1 MDDWAKIRHLFSTGE
16 HSKREIARL
25 AGVSRGTVDRALAE
39 DREPSYQ
46 RAPAGSS
53 FDMFAVEVRRLLAVT
68 PTMPAAT
75 IAERVGWA
83 GSPSL
88 FRAKIAEIRPA
99 YAVPD
104 PADRLVHPPGF
115 QVQCDLWFPH
125 EDLPL
130 GDGQRSAPPVLV
142 MTSIH
147 SGFIQARMLPSRTTP
162 DLLGGMWSLILDA
175 GAVPQR
181 LTWDNETG
189 IGRGKLTEPAAAFAG
204 TLGTEIKLLKAR
216 DPESKGGVERMN
228 RFFRSRFMPGRAF
241 ASPDDFNTQLA
252 EWLPVANARMS
263 RSRRG
268 RPHEL
273 VAADRAAMRGLP
285 PVAPEVMFR
294 NAVRLPRDYYV
305 RAFSNDYSVDPAMIG
320 RLVDVTASLDTV
332 AVHHDG
338 VLIAEHRRRWAR
350 QLTVTDPDHVT
361 RAAELRSQFQAQRRK
376 RPPVAAVVEL
386 ASLAHYDELFGV
398 DPALDRN
405 TAAVPSLIA
414 VPAVLAVAS

>member
-1 MDDWAKIRHLFSTGE
+1 MIKLDDWAKIRHLFSTGE

-39 DREPSYQ
+39 DREPRYR
-46 RAPAGSS
+46 RAPSGSS
-53 FDMFAVEVRRLLAVT
+53 FDTFAVEVRRMLAST

-83 GSPSL
+83 GSSSL
-88 FRAKIAEIRPA
+88 FRAKVAALRPE
-99 YAVPD
+99 YAAPD

-130 GDGQRSAPPVLV
+130 GDDQRASPPVLV
-142 MTSIH
+142 MTSTN

-162 DLLGGMWSLILDA
+162 DLLGGMWSLIVEA
-175 GAVPQR
+175 GAVPAR

-189 IGRGKLTEPAAAFAG
+189 IGRGKLTDSAAAFAG

-228 RFFRSRFMPGRAF
+228 RFFRSRFMPGRIF
-241 ASPDDFNTQLA
+241 ASPDDFNTQLN
-252 EWLPVANARMS
+252 EWLPTANARMS

-268 RPHEL
+268 RPVEL
-273 VAADRAAMRGLP
+273 VAADRASMRALP
-285 PVAPEVMFR
+285 PVAPEVVFR
-294 NAVRLPRDYYV
+294 NSVRLPRDYYV
-305 RAFSNDYSVDPAMIG
+305 RAFSNDYSVDPTMIG

-350 QLTVTDPDHVT
+350 RLTVTDPGHVT
-361 RAAELRSQFQAQRRK
+361 RAAELRSQFQAQRRR
-376 RPPVAAVVEL
+376 RPPVTAVVEL

-398 DPALDRN
+398 DPALD
-405 TAAVPSLIA
+405 AAPI
-414 VPAVLAVAS
+414 VLAVAS

>member
-1 MDDWAKIRHLFSTGE
+1 MDDWAKIRHLFSSGE
-16 HSKREIARL
+16 YSKREIARL

-39 DREPSYQ
+39 DREPTYQ
-46 RAPAGSS
+46 RTPAGSS
-53 FDMFAVEVRRLLAVT
+53 FDAFAVEVRRLLAVT

-88 FRAKIAEIRPA
+88 FRAKIAEIRPD

-125 EDLPL
+125 ADLPL
-130 GDGQRSAPPVLV
+130 GDDQRSAPPVLV
-142 MTSIH
+142 MTSIN

-162 DLLGGMWSLILDA
+162 DLLGGMWSLILEA

-228 RFFRSRFMPGRAF
+228 RFFRSRFMPGRVF

-252 EWLPVANARMS
+252 DWLPVANARVS

-273 VAADRAAMRGLP
+273 VVADRAAMRGLP

-294 NAVRLPRDYYV
+294 NAIRLPRDYYV

-338 VLIAEHRRRWAR
+338 ILIAEHRRRWAR
-350 QLTVTDPDHVT
+350 QLTVTDPAHVT
-361 RAAELRSQFQAQRRK
+361 RAAELRSQFQAQRR
-376 RPPVAAVVEL
+376 RRQPVAAVVEL

-405 TAAVPSLIA
+405 TGPVPSLGA
-414 VPAVLAVAS
+414 VPTVLAVAS